1 MTDSDEIKKI
11 AEQLAKKP
19 ILLSIGLMSGTSMD
33 GIDVALLKTEG
44 VSTAELLA
52 TREYSYEAAF
62 RTRLAKSLELAKSVG
77 KDRKLPAALV
87 ELESEITL
95 RHAKAVKQFLADTNL
110 ASLKIDVI
118 GFHGQTVLH
127 RPDKGFTVQL
137 GDGQLL
143 ADKTGIACIYDIRA
157 NDMAYGGQGAPLVPV
172 FHQALAAGLD
182 EPYKSKLPIAFVNIG
197 GISNI
202 SYIGTNGELIAF
214 DTGPGN
220 ALIDQWVQT
229 EGGIPFDQGG
239 AIAAEGGVI
248 QQIAQTYLAESFFEQ
263 TIPKSLDRND
273 FKPPASGSA
282 SLEDGARTLAH
293 ISAVA
298 IIKACDHLPEAPK
311 LWIICGGGRKN
322 PAIMDDLKK
331 LASKENGAKV
341 VPAEEV
347 GLNGDSMEAE
357 AWAYLA
363 VLSLKKLPLTFPMT
377 TGCKVPV
384 SGGKLALP
392 KSK

>member
-1 MTDSDEIKKI
+1 
-11 AEQLAKKP
+11 
-19 ILLSIGLMSGTSMD
+19 MD
-33 GIDVALLKTEG
+33 GIDVALLKTDG
-44 VSTAELLA
+44 VGKAELLA
-52 TREYSYEAAF
+52 EREYPYEAAF
-62 RTRLAKSLELAKSVG
+62 RTRLADSLDLAKSVG

-87 ELESEITL
+87 ELETEITL
-95 RHAKAVKQFLADTNL
+95 RQAKAVKQFLADAGL
-110 ASLKIDVI
+110 SSQEVDVI

-143 ADKTGIACIYDIRA
+143 ADETGIACVFDMRS
-157 NDMAYGGQGAPLVPV
+157 NDMAHGGQGAPLVPV
-172 FHQALAAGLD
+172 FHQALAAGLE
-182 EPYKSKLPIAFVNIG
+182 EPHKSKLPVAFVNIG

-202 SYIGTNGELIAF
+202 SYVGKNGELIAF

-248 QQIAQTYLAESFFEQ
+248 QQIAEQYLSEPFFEQ

-273 FKPPASGSA
+273 FKPLKSGSA

-293 ISAVA
+293 ISAAA
-298 IIKACDHLPEAPK
+298 IIKACDQLPEAPK

-322 PAIMDDLKK
+322 PAIMSDLKK
-331 LASKENGAKV
+331 LVLQMNKGEV
-341 VPAEEV
+341 VPAEDV

-363 VLSLKKLPLTFPMT
+363 VRSLKKLPLTFPMT
-377 TGCKVPV
+377 TGCKKEV
-384 SGGKLALP
+384 SGGKLTLP
-392 KSK
+392 KPA